1 MTSPWQPFREP
12 LRATLVR
19 NGMIA
24 LVAGAV
30 LSRWQGGL
38 ARWPMLTLLLL
49 WLSLGGHLVEL
60 GFLNFL
66 RPRLP
71 AARAVQIGV
80 RVVVWFIGGAALAL
94 GMKLTAMALGGFR
107 SVQWPAWWRWGFV
120 FIGIELV
127 AHLVLQL
134 RGRPSFYNGRG

>member
-107 SVQWPAWWRWGFV
+107 SVQWPAWWRWGVV

-127 AHLVLQL
+127 VHLVLQL